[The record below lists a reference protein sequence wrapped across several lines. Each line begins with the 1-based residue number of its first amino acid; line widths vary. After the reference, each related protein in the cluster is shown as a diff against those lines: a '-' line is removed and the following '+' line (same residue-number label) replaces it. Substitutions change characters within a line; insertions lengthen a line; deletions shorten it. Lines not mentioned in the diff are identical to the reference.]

1 MRQRPGFLHVA
12 SLALAALALASC
24 ADRVDTTMPESVQR
38 LSLESV
44 GTTPLPKPST
54 AAHYTIDE
62 ETVVAACREAL
73 TNYKIPR
80 QIRFVDDVPVTLSG
94 KVLRRQ
100 LREDHFG

>member
-1 MRQRPGFLHVA
+1 MISTLPGVVQVGVVGIADEKTGEVPVA
-12 SLALAALALASC
+12 FVVRSDDSL
-24 ADRVDTTMPESVQR
+24 T
-38 LSLESV
+38 
-44 GTTPLPKPST
+44 
-54 AAHYTIDE
+54 E